1 METLDLW
8 GHSPKVFLSNLIF
21 RLLESQRLL
30 KYIRYQIMIESMTGF
45 GKGEATLK
53 GVSFSV
59 ELRSVNNRFLEI
71 SSRVPRTISQRENE
85 IKDIIKAKI
94 ARGKISLSASKE
106 DEADGKPSVTID
118 KKRAKEIYAVLEQL
132 RKATKIKEPVGLEHL
147 LHFSEIFE
155 TKEVQ
160 EDETEWKVFHLALV
174 KAVDSLKKMR
184 EKEGAELA
192 RDSKERIVK
201 INKNIDTVEHL
212 SKKRIPEER
221 KRLTDRITQLVEDK
235 SVINN
240 QRLELE
246 IALLSEKLDVTEEC
260 VRFRSHNKF
269 FLEALQSKE
278 SEGRKLN
285 FLIQEMNREA
295 NTIGSKC
302 NDVEIAHIVVSIKE
316 ELEKIREQL
325 QNIE

>member
-1 METLDLW
+1 
-8 GHSPKVFLSNLIF
+8 
-21 RLLESQRLL
+21 
-30 KYIRYQIMIESMTGF
+30 MIESMTGF
-45 GKGEATLK
+45 GKGEASVK

-71 SSRVPRTISQRENE
+71 SSRVPKAISQHENE
-85 IKDIIKAKI
+85 IKEIVKSKI

-106 DEADGKPSVTID
+106 DASDGEFSISID
-118 KKRAKEIYAVLEQL
+118 KKRAKEIHTVLEQL
-132 RKATKIKEPVGLEHL
+132 RKTTKIKEPVGLEHL

-155 TKEVQ
+155 TKEIE
-160 EDETEWKVFHLALV
+160 EDETEWKVFQQALN
-174 KAVDSLKKMR
+174 KAVDALKKMR

-201 INKNIDTVEHL
+201 INKNIDTVEQL

-221 KRLTDRITQLVEDK
+221 KRLLERVGQLVEDK
-235 SVINN
+235 NIINN

-285 FLIQEMNREA
+285 FLIQEMGREA

-302 NDVEIAHIVVSIKE
+302 NDVEIAHIVVGIKE

>member
-1 METLDLW
+1 
-8 GHSPKVFLSNLIF
+8 
-21 RLLESQRLL
+21 
-30 KYIRYQIMIESMTGF
+30 MIESMTGF
-45 GKGEATLK
+45 GKGEASAKSVT
-53 GVSFSV
+53 FSV

-71 SSRVPRTISQRENE
+71 STRAPKTISQRENDIKE
-85 IKDIIKAKI
+85 IIRSKI
-94 ARGKISLSASKE
+94 ARGKISLSATKE
-106 DEADGKPSVTID
+106 DETANELVISVD
-118 KKRAKEIYAVLEQL
+118 KKRAKEIYNVLEQL
-132 RKATKIKEPVGLEHL
+132 RKVTKIKEPVKLEHL

-155 TKEVQ
+155 TKEVE
-160 EDETEWKVFHLALV
+160 EDETEWKVFQQALT
-174 KAVDSLKKMR
+174 KAVASLKTMR

-192 RDSKERIVK
+192 RDSKERVQK
-201 INKNIDTVEHL
+201 INKHIDTVEQL

-221 KRLTDRITQLVEDK
+221 KRLLEKVEQLTIDK
-235 SVINN
+235 SIINN

-246 IALLSEKLDVTEEC
+246 IAILSEKLDVTEEC

-285 FLIQEMNREA
+285 FLIQEMGREA

>member
-1 METLDLW
+1 
-8 GHSPKVFLSNLIF
+8 
-21 RLLESQRLL
+21 
-30 KYIRYQIMIESMTGF
+30 MIESMTGF
-45 GKGEATLK
+45 GKGEASAK

-71 SSRVPRTISQRENE
+71 STRAPKTISQRENE
-85 IKDIIKAKI
+85 IKEIIRSKI
-94 ARGKISLSASKE
+94 SRGKISLNAAKE
-106 DEADGKPSVTID
+106 DDSNNELAISVD
-118 KKRAKEIYAVLEQL
+118 KKRVKEIHAVLEQL
-132 RKATKIKEPVGLEHL
+132 RKTTKIKEPVTLEHL

-155 TKEVQ
+155 TKEVE
-160 EDETEWKVFHLALV
+160 EDETEWKVFQQALT
-174 KAVDSLKKMR
+174 KAVSSLKTMR

-192 RDSKERIVK
+192 RDSKERVQK
-201 INKNIDTVEHL
+201 INKYIDTVEQL

-221 KRLTDRITQLVEDK
+221 KRLLEKVEQLIEDK
-235 SVINN
+235 SIINT

-246 IALLSEKLDVTEEC
+246 IAILSEKLDVTEEC

>member
-1 METLDLW
+1 
-8 GHSPKVFLSNLIF
+8 
-21 RLLESQRLL
+21 
-30 KYIRYQIMIESMTGF
+30 MIESMTGY
-45 GKGEATLK
+45 GKGDASAK
-53 GVSFSV
+53 GISFTV
-59 ELRSVNNRFLEI
+59 EVRSINNRFLEI

-85 IKDIIKAKI
+85 VKEIIRSKI
-94 ARGKISLSASKE
+94 SRGKISLNAVKE
-106 DEADGKPSVTID
+106 DESDGKLSLTID
-118 KKRAKEIYAVLEQL
+118 KKRAKEIHSILEQL
-132 RKATKIKEPVGLEHL
+132 RKTTKIKEPVGLEHL

-155 TKEVQ
+155 TKEA
-160 EDETEWKVFHLALV
+160 EESDTEWKVFQQALT
-174 KAVDSLKKMR
+174 KAVDALKKMR

-192 RDSKERIVK
+192 RDAKERIVK
-201 INKNIDTVEHL
+201 INASINRIEGL
-212 SKKRIPEER
+212 SKNKVPEER
-221 KRLTDRITQLVEDK
+221 KRLHERIAQLVDDQ
-235 SVINN
+235 SVINA

-246 IALLSEKLDVTEEC
+246 IALLSERLDVTEEC

-302 NDVEIAHIVVSIKE
+302 NDVEIAHIVVGIKE

>member
-1 METLDLW
+1 
-8 GHSPKVFLSNLIF
+8 
-21 RLLESQRLL
+21 
-30 KYIRYQIMIESMTGF
+30 MIESMTGF
-45 GKGEATLK
+45 GKGEASVK
-53 GVSFSV
+53 GVTFTV

-71 SSRVPRTISQRENE
+71 SSRVPKTISQRESE
-85 IKDIIKAKI
+85 IKDIVRLKI
-94 ARGKISLSASKE
+94 ARGKISLNASKE
-106 DEADGKPSVTID
+106 NGSDDNLTLSID
-118 KKRAKEIYAVLEQL
+118 KKRAKEIYTILEEL
-132 RKATKIKEPVGLEHL
+132 RKSTKIKEPISIEHL

-155 TKEVQ
+155 TKEVE
-160 EDETEWKVFHLALV
+160 EDETEWKVFQQALT
-174 KAVDSLKKMR
+174 KAVNTLKTMR

-192 RDSKERIVK
+192 RDSKERVQK
-201 INKNIDTVEHL
+201 INKHIDTIEHL
-212 SKKRIPEER
+212 SKKRIPGER
-221 KRLTDRITQLVEDK
+221 KRLLERVAQLVEDK

-302 NDVEIAHIVVSIKE
+302 NDVEIAHIVVGIKE

>member
-1 METLDLW
+1 
-8 GHSPKVFLSNLIF
+8 
-21 RLLESQRLL
+21 
-30 KYIRYQIMIESMTGF
+30 MIESMTGF
-45 GKGEATLK
+45 GKGKATVK
-53 GVSFSV
+53 GVTFTV

-71 SSRVPRTISQRENE
+71 STRAPKAISQRENE
-85 IKDIIKAKI
+85 IKEIIKSKI
-94 ARGKISLSASKE
+94 ARGKISLSASK
-106 DEADGKPSVTID
+106 DEETEGEIAITVD
-118 KKRAKEIYAVLEQL
+118 KKKAKEITAVLEQL
-132 RKATKIKEPVGLEHL
+132 RKTAKIKQPVTLENL
-147 LHFSEIFE
+147 LHFSEIFQ
-155 TKEVQ
+155 TKEAAG
-160 EDETEWKVFHLALV
+160 DEIEWKVFSQALT
-174 KAVDSLKKMR
+174 KAVDGLKKMR

-192 RDSKERIVK
+192 RDSKERIAK
-201 INKNIDTVEHL
+201 INKNIDTVEQL

-221 KRLTDRITQLVEDK
+221 KRLLEKVEALVTDK

-246 IALLSEKLDVTEEC
+246 IAILSEKLDVTEEC

-285 FLIQEMNREA
+285 FLIQEMGREA

-302 NDVEIAHIVVSIKE
+302 NDVEIAHIVVGIKE

-325 QNIE
+325 QNFE

>member
-1 METLDLW
+1 
-8 GHSPKVFLSNLIF
+8 
-21 RLLESQRLL
+21 
-30 KYIRYQIMIESMTGF
+30 MTGF
-45 GKGEATLK
+45 GKGEASSK
-53 GVSFSV
+53 GVTFTV

-71 SSRVPRTISQRENE
+71 SSRVPKTISQRESE
-85 IKDIIKAKI
+85 IKDIVRLKI
-94 ARGKISLSASKE
+94 ARGKISLNASKE
-106 DEADGKPSVTID
+106 NGSDDNLTLSID
-118 KKRAKEIYAVLEQL
+118 KKRAKEIYTILEEL
-132 RKATKIKEPVGLEHL
+132 RKSTKIKEPISIEHL

-155 TKEVQ
+155 TKEVE
-160 EDETEWKVFHLALV
+160 EDETEWKVFQQALT
-174 KAVDSLKKMR
+174 KAVNTLKTMR

-192 RDSKERIVK
+192 RDSKERVQK
-201 INKNIDTVEHL
+201 INKHIDTIEHL

-221 KRLTDRITQLVEDK
+221 KRLLERVAQLVEDK

-302 NDVEIAHIVVSIKE
+302 NDVEIAHIVVGIKE

>member
-1 METLDLW
+1 
-8 GHSPKVFLSNLIF
+8 
-21 RLLESQRLL
+21 
-30 KYIRYQIMIESMTGF
+30 MIESMTGF
-45 GKGEATLK
+45 GKGEATAK

-71 SSRVPRTISQRENE
+71 STRAPKTISQRENE
-85 IKDIIKAKI
+85 IKEIIRSKI
-94 ARGKISLSASKE
+94 ARGKISLSATKD
-106 DEADGKPSVTID
+106 DETDSELAISVD
-118 KKRAKEIYAVLEQL
+118 KKRAKEIYTVLEQL
-132 RKATKIKEPVGLEHL
+132 RKATKIKEPVKLEHL

-155 TKEVQ
+155 TKEVE
-160 EDETEWKVFHLALV
+160 EDETEWKVFQQALT
-174 KAVDSLKKMR
+174 KAVGALKKMR

-192 RDSKERIVK
+192 RDSKERVQK
-201 INKNIDTVEHL
+201 INKHIDTVEQL

-221 KRLTDRITQLVEDK
+221 KRLLEKVEQLVEDK
-235 SVINN
+235 SIINN

-246 IALLSEKLDVTEEC
+246 IAILSEKLDVTEEC

-269 FLEALQSKE
+269 FLEALLSKE

-285 FLIQEMNREA
+285 FLIQEMGREA

>member
-1 METLDLW
+1 
-8 GHSPKVFLSNLIF
+8 
-21 RLLESQRLL
+21 
-30 KYIRYQIMIESMTGF
+30 MIESMTGF
-45 GKGEATLK
+45 GKGEASAK
-53 GVSFSV
+53 GVTFSV

-71 SSRVPRTISQRENE
+71 STRAPKTISQRENE
-85 IKDIIKAKI
+85 IKDIIRSKI
-94 ARGKISLSASKE
+94 SRGKISLNAAKE
-106 DEADGKPSVTID
+106 DGSDNELAVSVD
-118 KKRAKEIYAVLEQL
+118 KKRVKEIHAVLEQL
-132 RKATKIKEPVGLEHL
+132 RKTTKIKEPVALEHL

-155 TKEVQ
+155 TKEVE
-160 EDETEWKVFHLALV
+160 EDETEWKVFQQALT
-174 KAVDSLKKMR
+174 KAVSSLKTMR

-192 RDSKERIVK
+192 RDSKERVQK
-201 INKNIDTVEHL
+201 INKHIDTVEQL

-221 KRLTDRITQLVEDK
+221 KRLTEKVMLLVEDK
-235 SVINN
+235 SIINT

-302 NDVEIAHIVVSIKE
+302 NDVEIAHIVVGIKE

>member
-8 GHSPKVFLSNLIF
+8 GN
-21 RLLESQRLL
+21 SQRFFCHGEENIDLC
-30 KYIRYQIMIESMTGF
+30 MIESMTGF
-45 GKGEATLK
+45 GKGEASAK
-53 GVSFSV
+53 GVTFSV

-71 SSRVPRTISQRENE
+71 STRAPKTISQRENE
-85 IKDIIKAKI
+85 IKDIVRSKI
-94 ARGKISLSASKE
+94 ARGKISLSATKE
-106 DEADGKPSVTID
+106 DGNDNELAISVD
-118 KKRAKEIYAVLEQL
+118 KKRTKEIYAVLEQL
-132 RKATKIKEPVGLEHL
+132 RKTTKIKEPVTLEHL

-155 TKEVQ
+155 TKEVE
-160 EDETEWKVFHLALV
+160 EDETEWKVFQQALT
-174 KAVDSLKKMR
+174 KAVSSLKTMR

-192 RDSKERIVK
+192 RDSKERVQK
-201 INKNIDTVEHL
+201 INKHIDTVEQL

-221 KRLTDRITQLVEDK
+221 KRLLEKVEQLVEDK
-235 SVINN
+235 SIINN

-285 FLIQEMNREA
+285 FLIQEMGREA

-302 NDVEIAHIVVSIKE
+302 NDVEIAHIVVGIKE

>member
-1 METLDLW
+1 METLSLW
-8 GHSPKVFLSNLIF
+8 GNAPKVFLSHRRIF
-21 RLLESQRLL
+21 DL
-30 KYIRYQIMIESMTGF
+30 YMIESMTGF
-45 GKGEATLK
+45 GKGEASVK
-53 GVSFSV
+53 GVTFTV

-71 SSRVPRTISQRENE
+71 SSRAPKTIAQRENE
-85 IKDIIKAKI
+85 IKDIIRSKI
-94 ARGKISLSASKE
+94 ARGKISLSATKE
-106 DEADGKPSVTID
+106 DDSDNELAIAVD
-118 KKRAKEIYAVLEQL
+118 KKRAKEIYTVLEQL
-132 RKATKIKEPVGLEHL
+132 RKATKIKEPVKLEHL

-155 TKEVQ
+155 TKEVE
-160 EDETEWKVFHLALV
+160 EDETEWKVFQQALT
-174 KAVDSLKKMR
+174 KAVSALKTMR

-192 RDSKERIVK
+192 RDSKERVQK
-201 INKNIDTVEHL
+201 INNHIDTVEQL

-221 KRLTDRITQLVEDK
+221 KRLLEKVEQLAVDK
-235 SVINN
+235 SIINN

-246 IALLSEKLDVTEEC
+246 IAILSEKLDVTEEC

-302 NDVEIAHIVVSIKE
+302 NDVEIAHIVVGIKE

>member
-1 METLDLW
+1 
-8 GHSPKVFLSNLIF
+8 
-21 RLLESQRLL
+21 
-30 KYIRYQIMIESMTGF
+30 MIESMTGF
-45 GKGEATLK
+45 GSGEASAK
-53 GVSFSV
+53 GVSFTV

-71 SSRVPRTISQRENE
+71 STRAPKAIAQRENE
-85 IKDIIKAKI
+85 IKEIVKAKI
-94 ARGKISLSASKE
+94 ARGKISLSVTKN
-106 DEADGKPSVTID
+106 DESDGEVPITVD

-132 RKATKIKEPVGLEHL
+132 RKTTKIKEPVKLEHL

-155 TKEVQ
+155 TKEAA
-160 EDETEWKVFHLALV
+160 EDETEWNVFRKALV
-174 KAVDSLKKMR
+174 AATDQLKKMR

-192 RDSKERIVK
+192 RDAKERIQK
-201 INKNIDTVEHL
+201 INKNIDTVEQL

-221 KRLTDRITQLVEDK
+221 KRLNDKVSQLVEDK
-235 SVINN
+235 SIINN

-246 IALLSEKLDVTEEC
+246 IAILSEKLDVTEEC

-285 FLIQEMNREA
+285 FLIQEMGREA

-302 NDVEIAHIVVSIKE
+302 NDVEIAHIVVGIKE

-325 QNIE
+325 QNFE

>member
-1 METLDLW
+1 
-8 GHSPKVFLSNLIF
+8 
-21 RLLESQRLL
+21 
-30 KYIRYQIMIESMTGF
+30 MIESMTGF
-45 GKGEATLK
+45 GKGEASSK
-53 GVSFSV
+53 GVSFTV

-71 SSRVPRTISQRENE
+71 SSRVPRTISQRESE
-85 IKDIIKAKI
+85 IKEIIRSKI
-94 ARGKISLSASKE
+94 ARGKISLSAAKE
-106 DEADGKPSVTID
+106 DESDNELAIAVD
-118 KKRAKEIYAVLEQL
+118 KKRAKEIHAVLEQL
-132 RKATKIKEPVGLEHL
+132 RKTTKIKEPVKLEHL

-155 TKEVQ
+155 TKEVE
-160 EDETEWKVFHLALV
+160 EDETEWKVFQQALT
-174 KAVDSLKKMR
+174 KAVISLKSMR

-192 RDSKERIVK
+192 RDSKERVQA
-201 INKNIDTVEHL
+201 INKRIDTVEAL

-221 KRLTDRITQLVEDK
+221 KRLTEKVMQLVEDK
-235 SVINN
+235 SIINN

-246 IALLSEKLDVTEEC
+246 IAILSEKLDVTEEC